1 MESRVRGGR
10 HHHPIPKQITGVP
23 SDRTC
28 YGRTQMSDDQ
38 APFSFRIESGAVDG
52 ASIIVI
58 DGELDLASAPHLVEA
73 TTSLAEG
80 REPVILDLSSVTFV
94 DSSGVRALLD
104 VERIVG
110 DKGRRLALFRPGVGV
125 TRLLDL
131 VDLRSRFTEVEALDR
146 DTLLALHRV

>member
-1 MESRVRGGR
+1 
-10 HHHPIPKQITGVP
+10 
-23 SDRTC
+23 
-28 YGRTQMSDDQ
+28 MSDDQ
-38 APFSFRIESGAVDG
+38 APFAFRIEGGVVDG

-58 DGELDLASAPHLVEA
+58 DGELDLVSAPHLVEA
-73 TTSLAEG
+73 MSNLAEG
-80 REPVILDLSSVTFV
+80 REPVVLDLSSVTFV

-131 VDLRSRFTEVEALDR
+131 VDLRSRFTEVEALDS
-146 DTLLALHRV
+146 DTLLALHRL

>member
-1 MESRVRGGR
+1 MPKRSGR
-10 HHHPIPKQITGVP
+10 CAVG
-23 SDRTC
+23 SDVLRSEE
-28 YGRTQMSDDQ
+28 MSDDQ
-38 APFSFRIESGAVDG
+38 APFAFRIESGAVDG

-73 TTSLAEG
+73 TAGLAEG
-80 REPVILDLSSVTFV
+80 RAPVILDLGSVTFV

-131 VDLRSRFTEVEALDR
+131 VDLRSRFTEVEAIDS

>member
-10 HHHPIPKQITGVP
+10 HRHPIPKQITGVP

-38 APFSFRIESGAVDG
+38 APFSVRIESGAVDG

-73 TTSLAEG
+73 TTSLGEG

-131 VDLRSRFTEVEALDR
+131 VDLRSRFTEVEALDS